1 MSMRHGY
8 SRALIGWVA
17 AHDMAWAR
25 HGISTGHSCSLVRFV
40 FWPLNTLVPRG
51 DRHRTFCRSH
61 LHPHIDLDRTH
72 PGTGFTIPPTL
83 APTHRRSIRY
93 LPCCPC
99 HTPRRDV
106 SFSRNTTLPVLYD
119 WLPSH
124 FLHHYARSTTAPCGT
139 ALVRLTVHDFGCEAR
154 FSSPC
159 APPLCYRGRRL
170 RCSPYLPSQQDCS
183 VAMRVIHWA
192 V

>member
-61 LHPHIDLDRTH
+61 LHPHIHLDRTH
-72 PGTGFTIPPTL
+72 PGTDFTVPPTL
-83 APTHRRSIRY
+83 APTQRRSIRY
-93 LPCCPC
+93 LPCCSC

-119 WLPSH
+119 WPLRLAIAFPTPLRPLDDCALWYCIGAAH
-124 FLHHYARSTTAPCGT
+124 CAR
-139 ALVRLTVHDFGCEAR
+139 LWV
-154 FSSPC
+154 
-159 APPLCYRGRRL
+159 
-170 RCSPYLPSQQDCS
+170 
-183 VAMRVIHWA
+183 
-192 V
+192 